1 MAHTAGAALR
11 LGIPEDKLEAVW
23 EFRTSPLFSAAERV
37 ALEFAMAAAAV
48 SNDVTDELFDQMKQ
62 HWAEGQI
69 VEIAAVVALF
79 GFMNRWNDSMA
90 TPLEEEPI
98 EVGEKHLA
106 QHGWNVGKHASQE
119 P

>member
-1 MAHTAGAALR
+1 
-11 LGIPEDKLEAVW
+11 
-23 EFRTSPLFSAAERV
+23 
-37 ALEFAMAAAAV
+37 
-48 SNDVTDELFDQMKQ
+48 MKR
-62 HWAEGQI
+62 HWSEGQI

-106 QHGWNVGKHASQE
+106 QHGWNVGKHTG
-119 P
+119 